1 MKNMIAIY
9 ALLMVLSMIFVSC
22 EHKELCYSHPHST
35 KVSVVFDWSQM
46 PAAYTPGGMRVIFY
60 PRSGARRLFAI
71 SWGKEV
77 AVWKFHR
84 AFMMWCASTTTRK
97 G

>member
-1 MKNMIAIY
+1 MKRLIATY

-22 EHKELCYSHPHST
+22 EHKELCYSHPHSA
-35 KVSVVFDWSQM
+35 KVSVEFEWSQM
-46 PAAYTPGGMRVIFY
+46 PAAYSPGGMRVIFY
-60 PRSGARRLFAI
+60 PRNGGEEIVRDFV
-71 SWGKEV
+71 GKKV

-84 AFMMWCASTTTRK
+84 AFMMWCASTTTRR